1 MNAAQPGALIAM
13 KNTSGLCISRTATRL
28 TRLGKAMSKTLADM
42 TAEERA
48 DCVGMWADTTGQG
61 LGVIVNATE
70 LSDCWVLFPEG
81 GGRVATCHNQRV
93 TPRFDLP
100 RAWTPDGEP
109 EFAQALAE
117 ETYEYAVQVKIGA
130 KWLFLGRGTG
140 GHNFARNAFWFIK
153 KENAQDYM
161 AIGKDMSAPARIV
174 RRRVSPV
181 EVISD

>member
-1 MNAAQPGALIAM
+1 
-13 KNTSGLCISRTATRL
+13 
-28 TRLGKAMSKTLADM
+28 MSKTLADM

-48 DCVGMWADTTGQG
+48 DCVGMWCDNLVSTADNPKP
-61 LGVIVNATE
+61 V
-70 LSDCWVLFPEG
+70 VLACVQ
-81 GGRVATCHNQRV
+81 GGRCWILHTNLHGEWSCFPLGSVS
-93 TPRFDLP
+93 PRPDLP

-109 EFAQALAE
+109 EIAQALAE
-117 ETYEYAVQVKIGA
+117 ETYKYAVQVKIGA

-140 GHNFARNAFWFIK
+140 GHHFARNAFWFVK

-161 AIGKDMSAPARIV
+161 VIGKDMSAPARIV